1 MVIVKPGTAEG
12 RMSHTYPVY
21 RDLAGQV
28 ALVTGASSGLGKAI
42 AIALGKSGVRVVL
55 NHPPSAN
62 SRERAMAAVAEIET
76 AGGEAVAMAGDV
88 SKEVEVDSL
97 MSEAVARFGTLHLV
111 VANAGIERA
120 SPIET
125 MSLANWQSVIDVNL
139 TGAFLTARGAVR
151 EFLRRGAPE
160 ANSAALGKIVFTS
173 SVHETIPWAQQSNYA
188 ASKGGVALLMRSL
201 AQELASRKIRVNS
214 VAPGAIKTPINTDA
228 WATEEARTKLLELI
242 PYGRIGV
249 PEDIAGAV
257 LWLLSDASDYV
268 NGTSLVV
275 DGGMLL
281 YPSFRGGG

>member
-1 MVIVKPGTAEG
+1 
-12 RMSHTYPVY
+12 MSHPYPVY

-28 ALVTGASSGLGKAI
+28 ALVTGASSGIGKAM
-42 AIALGKSGVRVVL
+42 AIALGAAGVRVVL
-55 NHPPSAN
+55 NHPPLAN
-62 SRERAMAAVAEIET
+62 SRERAMAAVAEIEA
-76 AGGEAVAMAGDV
+76 AGGEAVAIAGDV
-88 SKEVEVDSL
+88 ADERQVDSL
-97 MSEAVARFGTLHLV
+97 MSEAVARLGTLHLV
-111 VANAGIERA
+111 VANAGIERPSA
-120 SPIET
+120 IES
-125 MSLANWQSVIDVNL
+125 MALEDWKAVIDVNL

-151 EFLRRGAPE
+151 EFLRRGAP
-160 ANSAALGKIVFTS
+160 AAGSASLGKIVFTS
-173 SVHETIPWAQQSNYA
+173 SVHETIPWAYQSNYA

-214 VAPGAIKTPINTDA
+214 VTPGAIKTPINSDA
-228 WATEEARTKLLELI
+228 WSTEDAREKLLELI
-242 PYGRIGV
+242 PYGRIGE

>member
-1 MVIVKPGTAEG
+1 M
-12 RMSHTYPVY
+12 RHTYPIY

-42 AIALGKSGVRVVL
+42 AIALGRAGVRVVL

-76 AGGEAVAMAGDV
+76 AGGEAEAMAADV
-88 SKEVEVDSL
+88 SKEGEVDSL

-120 SPIET
+120 SPIES
-125 MSLANWQSVIDVNL
+125 MSFDNWQAVIDVNL

-151 EFLRRGAPE
+151 EFLRRGAP
-160 ANSAALGKIVFTS
+160 AAGSAALGKIVFTS
-173 SVHETIPWAQQSNYA
+173 SVHETIPWAHQSNYA

-201 AQELASRKIRVNS
+201 AQEVASRKIRVNS
-214 VAPGAIKTPINTDA
+214 VAPGAIKTPINTNA
-228 WATEEARTKLLELI
+228 WATEEARDKLLELI

-281 YPSFRGGG
+281 YPSLRGGG

>member
-1 MVIVKPGTAEG
+1 
-12 RMSHTYPVY
+12 MSQTYPVY

-42 AIALGKSGVRVVL
+42 AIALGKAGARVVL
-55 NHPPSAN
+55 NHPPSSN
-62 SRERAMAAVAEIET
+62 SRERAIAAVAEIES

-88 SKEVEVDSL
+88 SKEGDVDNL
-97 MSEAVARFGTLHLV
+97 MSQAVARFGTLHLV
-111 VANAGIERA
+111 VVNAGIECS

-125 MSLANWQSVIDVNL
+125 MSLDTWQSVIDVNL

-151 EFLRRGAPE
+151 EFLRRGPHAE
-160 ANSAALGKIVFTS
+160 GSRALGKIVFTS
-173 SVHETIPWAQQSNYA
+173 SVHETIPWAHQANYA

-201 AQELASRKIRVNS
+201 AQELASRKIRINA

-228 WATEEARTKLLELI
+228 WATEDAREKLLELI

-281 YPSFRGGG
+281 YPSFRGAG